1 MLYAGASLNA
11 NVVLNSQLAPSRL
24 DTMAKVDAAISS
36 YMLKRYA
43 DTYILRGRTL
53 LLRNSGQILE
63 QQLHMDA
70 KSLCNC

>member
-36 YMLKRYA
+36 FMLKRYA
-43 DTYILRGRTL
+43 DTYILRGRT